1 MIRIIF
7 IPLRIFIIIKMNL
20 RIVNKD
26 FFLVGLLSVCKHT
39 EKNLLRANTILGVGK
54 TFSLTFNAWLVKNE
68 FSLISYL
75 WSPKNFS
82 SICSIL
88 NIIVRG
94 YWKYSREMRTN
105 AKYLFVAIIFF
116 LIPPFFLSRSR
127 LHMYSKLKCNDILS
141 TFFCMRIEFAYLK
154 LRMIYIFLYLESFHF
169 SVWPFNIG
177 VAVLMKLSRWNETLN
192 AYVEYYFHR

>member
-1 MIRIIF
+1 MAC
-7 IPLRIFIIIKMNL
+7 
-20 RIVNKD
+20 
-26 FFLVGLLSVCKHT
+26 S
-39 EKNLLRANTILGVGK
+39 
-54 TFSLTFNAWLVKNE
+54 VKNE

-88 NIIVRG
+88 NIIFRG

-116 LIPPFFLSRSR
+116 LIPPFFLSQSR

-192 AYVEYYFHR
+192 AYVEYYFHRWNKFLFCYFNKSFWIRDIQIYYILILCICNFNIQYLYQENVI